1 MKVFYRFLKFL
12 AILVIVITTTLFLAS
27 FVMQDTV
34 AGIILRSLN
43 KNIST
48 KYEFKS
54 VRLSF
59 LKKFPNASLD
69 LKNVFVHSSPGF
81 DKTCFTGINTDT
93 LLYAGSA
100 TVEFSLADV
109 IRGIYDIDRIGVKGG
124 RLNLY
129 TDTAGAVN
137 YEISV
142 EGDNDGTGN
151 FILNLERINVSGVKA
166 TYNDLETKLLIKG
179 FVDNGRLKSRI
190 TGKDIDFSAEGEFRI
205 DLFRLYNFTVAKS
218 IEAESDLKLFS
229 SDKGILF
236 RKSTLKLDDYL
247 FNLSGS
253 ISSDDVYDLTIS
265 GEQIDIS
272 AIKNYLPDKHQTR
285 IAGYNPS
292 GVLNIKGIVKGPST
306 PVINPGIQ
314 VDFEVENGNVTYG
327 TSAVTIKDLS
337 FDGKFTNGSRMSAET
352 SSLSITGF
360 RGTLG
365 SSQYTGSLVLS
376 DFNALYGKLDLKG
389 KVLPA
394 EIKEFFNLQN
404 VSTASGSID
413 LDLKMQGMIPNKEK
427 YYLSDFFS
435 LDPDADLKFNS
446 FSLGIRKDSLLVNDV
461 AGNILVSDTVI
472 ARDVRLTFRDQKFI
486 LNGLFINFPGWVAG
500 ERVVLRGSADISCDK
515 LMPEML
521 FPASADSASENETG
535 YHFPGDVIMDLKIKT
550 QKLIYKTFEAENITG
565 EFSYKPRLLNFK
577 SLNFNSM
584 EGFISGNGF
593 VVQNADKSFMGRGNF
608 ILDKINVNKAFIS
621 FRNFDQDFIKAENL
635 SGTVSGSLSLL
646 LPMDSLLNPNF
657 KSITAE
663 GKFVFTDGALIDFKP
678 VQELSSFIHISELK
692 DIHFDRLENDFFI
705 RNNFIYL
712 PMMDV
717 KSSAADLTVNG
728 KHSWDNDYEYHVRIL
743 LSEALSKKIG
753 KPKPNTTE
761 FGAVQDDGLG
771 RTSLLLKIEGNDEDV
786 KVGYDLKAAG
796 SQVKSEIKSE
806 RQNLKTILN
815 QEFGW
820 YKNDTAVINTTTTK
834 PKRFRITWEETDTTK
849 IE

>member
-59 LKKFPNASLD
+59 LKRFPNASLD

-142 EGDNDGTGN
+142 EGDTDVTTN
-151 FILNLERINVSGVKA
+151 FILNLERINVSEVKA

-190 TGKDIDFSAEGEFRI
+190 TGKDIDFTAEGEFRI
-205 DLFRLYNFTVAKS
+205 DLFRLNNFTVAKS
-218 IEAESDLKLFS
+218 IEAESDLRLFS

-236 RKSTLKLDDYL
+236 RRSTLKLDDYL

-314 VDFEVENGNVTYG
+314 VDFDVENGNVTYG

-337 FDGKFTNGSRMSAET
+337 FDGKFTNGRRMSAET

-389 KVLPA
+389 RVLPA
-394 EIKEFFNLQN
+394 EIKEFFNLQD

-427 YYLSDFFS
+427 YYLSDLFS

-472 ARDVRLTFRDQKFI
+472 ARDVKLTFRAQKFI
-486 LNGLFINFPGWVAG
+486 LNGLFINFPGWVSG
-500 ERVVLRGSADISCDK
+500 ERIVLRGSADISCDK
-515 LMPEML
+515 LMPEIL
-521 FPASADSASENETG
+521 FHESADSASENETG
-535 YHFPGDVIMDLKIKT
+535 YHFPRDVIMDLKIKT

-565 EFSYKPRLLNFK
+565 EFSYKPKLLNFK

-584 EGFISGNGF
+584 EGTISGNGF
-593 VVQNADKSFMGRGNF
+593 LVQNADKSFMGRGNF
-608 ILDKINVNKAFIS
+608 ILDKIDVNKAFIS

-761 FGAVQDDGLG
+761 FGAVHDDGLG

-820 YKNDTAVINTTTTK
+820 YKNDTAVNSTTTTK

>member
-59 LKKFPNASLD
+59 LKRFPNASLD

-142 EGDNDGTGN
+142 EGDTDVTTN
-151 FILNLERINVSGVKA
+151 FILNLERINVSEVKA

-190 TGKDIDFSAEGEFRI
+190 TGKDIDFTAEGEFRI
-205 DLFRLYNFTVAKS
+205 DLFRLNNFTVAKS
-218 IEAESDLKLFS
+218 IEAESDLRLFS

-236 RKSTLKLDDYL
+236 RRSTLKLDDYL

-337 FDGKFTNGSRMSAET
+337 FDGKFTNGRRMSAET

-389 KVLPA
+389 RVLPA
-394 EIKEFFNLQN
+394 EIKEFFNLQD

-427 YYLSDFFS
+427 YYLSDLFS

-472 ARDVRLTFRDQKFI
+472 ARDVKLTFRAQKFI
-486 LNGLFINFPGWVAG
+486 LNGLFINFPGWVSG

-515 LMPEML
+515 LMPEIL
-521 FPASADSASENETG
+521 FHESADSASENETG
-535 YHFPGDVIMDLKIKT
+535 YHFPRDVIMDLKIKT

-565 EFSYKPRLLNFK
+565 EFSYKPKLLNFK

-584 EGFISGNGF
+584 EGTISGNGF
-593 VVQNADKSFMGRGNF
+593 LVQNADKSFMGRGNF
-608 ILDKINVNKAFIS
+608 ILDKIDVNKAFIS

-796 SQVKSEIKSE
+796 NQVKSEIKSE

-820 YKNDTAVINTTTTK
+820 YKNDTAVNSTTTTK